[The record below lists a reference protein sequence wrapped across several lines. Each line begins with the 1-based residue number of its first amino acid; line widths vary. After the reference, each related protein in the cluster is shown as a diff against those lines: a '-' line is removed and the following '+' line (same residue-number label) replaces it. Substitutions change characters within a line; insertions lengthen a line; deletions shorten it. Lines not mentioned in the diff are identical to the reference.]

1 MVRRGFSGH
10 INPEGEG
17 AGDRARKAGINTSIG
32 ENLAMNPNIIDYNH
46 RLARS
51 TIHLRVMSD

>member
-10 INPEGEG
+10 VNPEGEG
-17 AGDRARKAGINTSIG
+17 PGDRARKVGINTPIG
-32 ENLAMNPNIIDYNH
+32 ENLAMNPNITDSNH

-51 TIHLRVMSD
+51 AIHLRVMID